1 MCIKGK
7 DLLVTA
13 CGVRLTETFI
23 KLKDRKYDMPDADK
37 PEFAKQSF
45 KGFVMR
51 IMMMIDMF
59 KKKSDY

>member
-1 MCIKGK
+1 
-7 DLLVTA
+7 
-13 CGVRLTETFI
+13 
-23 KLKDRKYDMPDADK
+23 MPDADK

-51 IMMMIDMF
+51 IMMMIDIF

>member
-1 MCIKGK
+1 
-7 DLLVTA
+7 
-13 CGVRLTETFI
+13 
-23 KLKDRKYDMPDADK
+23 MPDADK

-59 KKKSDY
+59 KKKSDYQDHITERITK

>member
-1 MCIKGK
+1 
-7 DLLVTA
+7 
-13 CGVRLTETFI
+13 
-23 KLKDRKYDMPDADK
+23 MPDADK

-59 KKKSDY
+59 KKKSDCCFRSQLLVC

>member
-1 MCIKGK
+1 
-7 DLLVTA
+7 
-13 CGVRLTETFI
+13 
-23 KLKDRKYDMPDADK
+23 MPDADK

-51 IMMMIDMF
+51 IMMIDMF

>member
-1 MCIKGK
+1 
-7 DLLVTA
+7 
-13 CGVRLTETFI
+13 
-23 KLKDRKYDMPDADK
+23 MPDADK

-59 KKKSDY
+59 KKKSDYQDHITERLTN

>member
-1 MCIKGK
+1 
-7 DLLVTA
+7 
-13 CGVRLTETFI
+13 
-23 KLKDRKYDMPDADK
+23 MPDANK

-51 IMMMIDMF
+51 IMMMMIDMF